1 MDMTVKLFINL
12 MIVKDISVAL
22 MRGCLVTV
30 QTTLCTISNISGQI
44 SLLNVNVDIE
54 MIDN

>member
-1 MDMTVKLFINL
+1 MDMTVKLSINL

-22 MRGCLVTV
+22 MRGCLTII

>member
-1 MDMTVKLFINL
+1 

-22 MRGCLVTV
+22 MRGYPVTV
-30 QTTLCTISNISGQI
+30 QTTLCITLNINGPT

-54 MIDN
+54 VIDN